1 MSEVHLEEHSS
12 PIKTPKQLIIVI
24 LLAFLIPIGLIV
36 MLTQLVTGGAGFG
49 KDHPGMTEE
58 AIARRLQP
66 VGVVVVTDA
75 NAPKVEK
82 TGQQVVEIACAA
94 CHATGALNAPKI
106 GDKAAWGKLIAAGQ
120 EKLTQSAIKGV
131 RQMPPRGGNP
141 DLTDIEFARAVAYL
155 ANQAGANWKEPES
168 KPAPGVELTGDK
180 IVTAQCSKCHQT
192 GVGGAPK
199 IGDRKDWLTRGKN
212 GISALTLAAIRG
224 HDNMPARGGMAEL
237 TDAEF
242 RGAVLYM
249 FNQSGGTATET
260 KAEVPAAAPAK
271 ADAGKGKSVYDA
283 SCAACHASG
292 VAGAPK
298 AGDKAAWAPRLKSGM
313 PALYA
318 SSLKGKNAM
327 PPKGG
332 NMALSE
338 DDVKAAVDYL
348 AGLSK

>member
-1 MSEVHLEEHSS
+1 MSEAHPEEHSS

-24 LLAFLIPIGLIV
+24 LLAFLVPIGLIV
-36 MLTQLVTGGAGFG
+36 MLTQLVTGSAGFG

-58 AIARRLQP
+58 AIAKRLKP
-66 VGVVVVTDA
+66 VGDVAVTDA

-82 TGQQVVEIACAA
+82 SGQQVYDMACAA

-106 GDKAAWGKLIAAGQ
+106 GD
-120 EKLTQSAIKGV
+120 
-131 RQMPPRGGNP
+131 
-141 DLTDIEFARAVAYL
+141 RA
-155 ANQAGANWKEPES
+155 
-168 KPAPGVELTGDK
+168 
-180 IVTAQCSKCHQT
+180 
-192 GVGGAPK
+192 
-199 IGDRKDWLTRGKN
+199 DWLKRGKN
-212 GISALTLAAIRG
+212 GIDALALAATRG

-237 TDAEF
+237 TDGEF

-249 FNQSGGTATET
+249 FNQSGGNAKDAKTE
-260 KAEVPAAAPAK
+260 APAAAPAK
-271 ADAGKGKSVYDA
+271 ADAGKGKSVYEA
-283 SCAACHASG
+283 SCVACHAAG

-318 SSLKGKNAM
+318 STLKGKNAM

-332 NMALSE
+332 NMALSD

-348 AGLSK
+348 AGLAK